1 MQQRKTQQL
10 EKHLSV
16 TWGKPFVAAVL
27 ISKRVT
33 QPRHQAGPKAITA
46 KQAGEQT
53 VLLLWLRFRASLGPA
68 AIFSL
73 FLTKLEANQR

>member
-1 MQQRKTQQL
+1 M
-10 EKHLSV
+10 
-16 TWGKPFVAAVL
+16 AAVL

-33 QPRHQAGPKAITA
+33 QPRHQAGPKPITA
-46 KQAGEQT
+46 KQVGEQT
-53 VLLLWLRFRASLGPA
+53 GLLLALCFRASLGVA